1 MKISKYGKIKIELQ
15 LRIRIMIWQA
25 TPEHITRQNPNSKRH
40 MHLYSHSK
48 TIHNSQDMETIWKSI
63 NTWMDKEDVVH
74 IYNGILLHHKRN
86 KIVPFM
92 EMWID
97 LETVI
102 TEWSKSEREKQ
113 ILHNIAYM

>member
-15 LRIRIMIWQA
+15 LRIRIMIWQP

-74 IYNGILLHHKRN
+74 IYNGILLSQK
-86 KIVPFM
+86 KKP
-92 EMWID
+92 
-97 LETVI
+97 
-102 TEWSKSEREKQ
+102 EW
-113 ILHNIAYM
+113 NNAA